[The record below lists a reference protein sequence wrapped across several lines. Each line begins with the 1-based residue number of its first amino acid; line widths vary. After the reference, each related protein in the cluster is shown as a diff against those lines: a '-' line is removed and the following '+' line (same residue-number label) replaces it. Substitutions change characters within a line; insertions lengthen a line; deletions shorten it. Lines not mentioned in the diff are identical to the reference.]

1 MGRFDRY
8 LAGSVLGATVGVL
21 AVLVGL
27 DALSSVIDEL
37 DDLSPDYSFTDA
49 LIYVAFTLP
58 RRLHEYV
65 PFAALIGA
73 LVGLGRLAAT
83 SELTVVR
90 AAGRSLPQLALATLR
105 PALVLAVLGFLVGEF
120 VSPVAEQYAVSH
132 KALAQGSQSSFT
144 GRGGVW
150 NRDGDTFIHVSAVER
165 GGIIHGVQLLTFD
178 AERRLTRSL
187 RAERGTYQGGQ
198 WLLEKVSRTELT
210 QDRAVTDALIQQVW
224 KT

>member
-165 GGIIHGVQLLTFD
+165 GGSFMVYNSLL
-178 AERRLTRSL
+178 LMRS
-187 RAERGTYQGGQ
+187 A
-198 WLLEKVSRTELT
+198 
-210 QDRAVTDALIQQVW
+210 A
-224 KT
+224 

>member
-65 PFAALIGA
+65 PFRG
-73 LVGLGRLAAT
+73 
-83 SELTVVR
+83 SD
-90 AAGRSLPQLALATLR
+90 RSP
-105 PALVLAVLGFLVGEF
+105 
-120 VSPVAEQYAVSH
+120 
-132 KALAQGSQSSFT
+132 
-144 GRGGVW
+144 
-150 NRDGDTFIHVSAVER
+150 
-165 GGIIHGVQLLTFD
+165 
-178 AERRLTRSL
+178 RRTW
-187 RAERGTYQGGQ
+187 A
-198 WLLEKVSRTELT
+198 SR
-210 QDRAVTDALIQQVW
+210 RY
-224 KT
+224 